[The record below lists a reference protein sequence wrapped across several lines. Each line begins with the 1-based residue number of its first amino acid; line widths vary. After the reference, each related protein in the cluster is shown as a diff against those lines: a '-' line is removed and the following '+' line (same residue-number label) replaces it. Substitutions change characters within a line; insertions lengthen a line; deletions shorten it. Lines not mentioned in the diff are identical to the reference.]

1 MTILKREDSAKEL
14 INSLAVILKTAQIHN
29 IDNISVTKAIDKF
42 LLVLNPM
49 VSKEP
54 LVLELV
60 GEFFHIDGTRVRYA
74 MEYVFNYDFLVRE
87 FKKRE
92 VGTIAFEDTLEVDA
106 VKGIIKAF
114 LSAGFSQKPFETLNE
129 LLKNIPYVSLKKL
142 KDVAED
148 ENELDRKKII
158 KKTYFNTVVL
168 TQEISRKISTGK
180 KVSLK
185 KAKRIM
191 ETIVDKIIE
200 EESTLIGMTTI
211 KDFDEYTYHHSV
223 NVSILAIAL
232 GHRLGLSKKTL
243 ADLGLS
249 AILHDLG
256 KIEVPKDILNKPDE
270 FTDDDWQVITKH
282 PAWGACAVF
291 KIRGIDTTSMS
302 AFISAFEHHLHYD
315 LSGYP
320 KIQQQVTLDFFSRII
335 AIADQYDAMT
345 SARVY
350 SRVPISPD
358 RTLSIMLDRSG
369 SQLDPYLIKVFIN
382 MVGIYPLGSL
392 VMLDT
397 KELGLVFESN
407 TNPVFVDRP
416 RIIVVVDEKGQKTR
430 NTIDLM
436 EKDDKG
442 NFRRSII
449 KTLDPYQYKINLAE
463 FLL

>member
-1 MTILKREDSAKEL
+1 MAILQREDSAKEL

-92 VGTIAFEDTLEVDA
+92 VGTIAFEDTLEINA
-106 VKGIIKAF
+106 VKGIINAF
-114 LSAGFSQKPFETLNE
+114 LSAGFSQKPFDTLNE
-129 LLKNIPYVSLKKL
+129 LFKDIPYVSLKKL

-148 ENELDRKKII
+148 EHELDRKKII
-158 KKTYFNTVVL
+158 KKTYFNTVAL
-168 TQEISRKISTGK
+168 TQEISRKISAGK

-211 KDFDEYTYHHSV
+211 KDYDEYTYNHSV

-270 FTDDDWQVITKH
+270 FTDDDWQVVTKH
-282 PAWGACAVF
+282 PTWGACAVF
-291 KIRGIDTTSMS
+291 KIRGVDTTSMS
-302 AFISAFEHHLHYD
+302 AFISAFEHHLHCD

-320 KIQQQVTLDFFSRII
+320 KIQQKVTLDFFSRII

-407 TNPVFVDRP
+407 TNPVFADRP
-416 RIIVVVDEKGQKTR
+416 RIIVVVDEKGRKTR

-436 EKDDKG
+436 EKDDEG

-449 KTLDPYQYKINLAE
+449 KTLDPYHYKINLAE